1 MSFEDGLRTE
11 VLRAKQAHPGFDWT
25 TGKIAED
32 FQARKDKGEFEGW
45 DWSMIAEDFHTAVK
59 RKCVKRR
66 PFKSSKRSSK

>member
-25 TGKIAED
+25 IGKIAED

-45 DWSMIAEDFHTAVK
+45 D
-59 RKCVKRR
+59 
-66 PFKSSKRSSK
+66 